1 MNLYFVTMSIVTFT
15 LTDPSSALIAEIMQ
29 AIERHNVSVPEGLRD
44 FSKPAKKKQQS
55 PPQQSPRATT
65 RSQQPQSGPSGYQA
79 KKPVKQ
85 KVEIVPQKLKQKQL
99 APPISKKAAKAKLY
113 GLEQHCPKY
122 AEAKGLQKQIGMT
135 YYRISEPYALPDFKV
150 MEASEDLVVVNEK
163 DPMGSFEKRLYGM
176 GFPKRPIKNII
187 PVFEFSDHYIV
198 VFFPGSNA
206 EIVKNIPKD
215 SVADYAEAQLAAL
228 LAARQQINQIH
239 DLNDILPTNYLNVLD
254 SGTQDVVVSDE
265 EDSESEQ

>member
-1 MNLYFVTMSIVTFT
+1 MSIVTFT

-29 AIERHNVSVPEGLRD
+29 AIERHNVSVPEGLRN
-44 FSKPAKKKQQS
+44 FSKPDEKKQQS
-55 PPQQSPRATT
+55 QPQQPSRASA
-65 RSQQPQSGPSGYQA
+65 RSQQLQPSTSGYQA
-79 KKPVKQ
+79 KKPGKQ
-85 KVEIVPQKLKQKQL
+85 KVEVVPQKLKQKQPA
-99 APPISKKAAKAKLY
+99 APINKKAAKAKLY
-113 GLEQHCPKY
+113 GLEQHRPKY

-135 YYRISEPYALPDFKV
+135 YYKISEPYALPDFKV
-150 MEASEDLVVVNEK
+150 MEASEDLVAVNEK
-163 DPMGSFEKRLYGM
+163 DPMGTFEKRLYSM
-176 GFPKRPIKNII
+176 GFPKRPIKNVI

-239 DLNDILPTNYLNVLD
+239 DLGDILPTNYLNVLD
-254 SGTQDVVVSDE
+254 SGTQDVVVSDGDDE
-265 EDSESEQ
+265 SQSEQ

>member
-1 MNLYFVTMSIVTFT
+1 MSIVTFT

-44 FSKPAKKKQQS
+44 ISKPTKRKQQS
-55 PPQQSPRATT
+55 QPQQLSRASA
-65 RSQQPQSGPSGYQA
+65 RPQQLQPGPSGYQA
-79 KKPVKQ
+79 KKPAKQ
-85 KVEIVPQKLKQKQL
+85 KAEVVKPKQKQL
-99 APPISKKAAKAKLY
+99 APPINKKAAKAKLY

-135 YYRISEPYALPDFKV
+135 YYKISEPYALPDFKV
-150 MEASEDLVVVNEK
+150 MEASEDLVAVSEK
-163 DPMGSFEKRLYGM
+163 DPMGSFEKRLYSM
-176 GFPKRPIKNII
+176 GFPKRPIKNVV

-206 EIVKNIPKD
+206 EIVKNVPKD
-215 SVADYAEAQLAAL
+215 SVSDYAEAQLAAL

-239 DLNDILPTNYLNVLD
+239 ELGDILPTNYLNVLD

-265 EDSESEQ
+265 EDDSDSAQ